1 MALHV
6 FSGTKAQYIK
16 LAPLIRLMDRR
27 GIPYRLI
34 DSGQHAGMASDLRTD
49 LGVREPDVRLGGR
62 RDVATIVH
70 GVAWTLRLLG
80 LWLRPARL
88 RSRVFGGEGGVCVV
102 HGDTVSTWLA
112 TVLARRA
119 GLRVAHVEAGLRS
132 RHLLHPFPE
141 ELVRILVMRRADIL
155 FAPDEVAVA
164 NLQAMRLRGRIV
176 ATGGNTVVDAL
187 RDALGDDLPAVA
199 SGPVVLSLHRLE
211 NLHRPA
217 RLRAFVALAARIA
230 RGAPARFVLHPPTR
244 LLLERHGLLTQLRAA
259 GVEVSDLVPHRE
271 FSRMVAAAPFVV
283 TDGGSIQEES
293 AALGVPCLL
302 WRARTERP
310 DGLGANVVVSGY
322 DPIRV
327 GAFLADPGAY
337 RRDEARLAARPSEE
351 ILAQLL
357 ASEARQ

>member
-1 MALHV
+1 VALHV

-16 LAPLIRLMDRR
+16 LAPLLRLMDHR

-34 DSGQHAGMASDLRTD
+34 DSGQHAGMAGDLRAD

-70 GVAWTLRLLG
+70 GIAWTLRLLG
-80 LWLRPARL
+80 LWLRPSRL
-88 RSRVFGGEGGVCVV
+88 RARVFGDDGGVCVV

-112 TVLARRA
+112 AVLARRA

-132 RHLLHPFPE
+132 RHLFHPFPE
-141 ELVRILVMRRADIL
+141 ELVRILVMRRADLL

-164 NLQAMRLRGRIV
+164 NLRAMRLRGRIV
-176 ATGGNTVVDAL
+176 ATRANTVVDAL
-187 RDALGDDLPAVA
+187 RDALGDDLPEVA

-217 RLRAFVALAARIA
+217 RLRAFVALATRIG
-230 RGAPARFVLHPPTR
+230 RGARVRFVLHPPTR
-244 LLLERHGLLTQLRAA
+244 LLLERHGLVAGLLAA
-259 GVEVSDLVPHRE
+259 GIEVSDLVPHRE
-271 FSRMVAAAPFVV
+271 FSRMVAAAPFVL
-283 TDGGSIQEES
+283 TDGGSIQEEA

-322 DPIRV
+322 DPARIS
-327 GAFLADPGAY
+327 AFLADPGAY
-337 RRDEARLAARPSEE
+337 RRDEVRLEARPSDT
-351 ILAQLL
+351 ILAELL
-357 ASEARQ
+357 ASDSRQ